1 VNFSQAYTVYVS
13 LGDTRKPQCHL
24 CRHLGA
30 QCTYP
35 RFSIKPGPKKNP
47 RNKDVLQR
55 MYRATTAERFSL
67 HDPSA
72 PLSLVSTTN
81 PRVASGGEKDNSSR
95 YECQMAASSLSH
107 LSTIFDRSPMISI
120 EPPLAFNNILPM
132 VNMVDDRLLGDS
144 SNLFIRSQSPAQPS
158 RSDLLLPP
166 REVIDHLVEVFFVA
180 VQPQFR
186 LLHRP
191 TLSQQL
197 HDPAYLSSDGSI
209 LLLNAIFALSARY
222 SDDVQVEIFDMSLV
236 QASDRKASLPS
247 TCYQGKR
254 HRERGK
260 GFTQLASKLLQDK
273 ITEADR
279 LELKTSKIDQLSIQ
293 VLQAAALLSFAE
305 LGAGVSRRA
314 HDMISMCAR
323 LSYDFG
329 LHELDRD
336 EYPNQLRTT
345 ADFCEYDWVR
355 KEGLRRIW
363 WCIWDLDNFICTA
376 TCRPR
381 MMRTFKCQTKL
392 PVNDKDWFHGHEV
405 PSTLLPGDIR
415 RLLEFLKSSSLL
427 SAMAYRIVSCHLLAT
442 LIDVLDNESLDEVGD
457 SVSVIEG
464 CVAAW
469 KESLPKEFRTGGDL
483 QQLLRQSEVLSDLI
497 PMHIECEL

>member
-1 VNFSQAYTVYVS
+1 M
-13 LGDTRKPQCHL
+13 
-24 CRHLGA
+24 
-30 QCTYP
+30 QCTY
-35 RFSIKPGPKKNP
+35 GP
-47 RNKDVLQR
+47 
-55 MYRATTAERFSL
+55 TTTERVSL
-67 HDPSA
+67 HDTSNLP
-72 PLSLVSTTN
+72 SLVSTTN
-81 PRVASGGEKDNSSR
+81 PGVPSRGEKDNSSR
-95 YECQMAASSLSH
+95 YECQMAAASLSH
-107 LSTIFDRSPMISI
+107 LSTIFDRSPLIGI
-120 EPPLAFNNILPM
+120 EPPLAFNNTLPM
-132 VNMVDDRLLGDS
+132 ANMVDDTLFGDS
-144 SNLFIRSQSPAQPS
+144 SNLFTRSQSPAQSS
-158 RSDLLLPP
+158 RSNLLLPP
-166 REVIDHLVEVFFVA
+166 REVINHLVDVFFVA

-191 TLSQQL
+191 SLTQQL
-197 HDPAYLSSDGSI
+197 QDPAYLSGDGSI

-222 SDDVQVEIFDMSLV
+222 SDDVQVELFDMSLL
-236 QASDRKASLPS
+236 QASDRNASLPS
-247 TCYQGKR
+247 TCYQGKK
-254 HRERGK
+254 HWERGK
-260 GFTQLASKLLQDK
+260 GFAQLASKLLQDK
-273 ITEADR
+273 TTEADR
-279 LELKTSKIDQLSIQ
+279 LELKAGKIDQLSSQ

-323 LSYDFG
+323 MSYDFG

-345 ADFCEYDWVR
+345 ADCCEYDWVR

-392 PVNDKDWFHGHEV
+392 PVNDRDWFDGREV

-415 RLLEFLKSSSLL
+415 RLSGFLKRSSLS

-457 SVSVIEG
+457 SVSVIED
-464 CVAAW
+464 CATAW
-469 KESLPKEFRTGGDL
+469 KEHLPKEFRNGEDL
-483 QQLLRQSEVLSDLI
+483 QQLLQQSEILSDSI
-497 PMHIECEL
+497 PMRIECEL